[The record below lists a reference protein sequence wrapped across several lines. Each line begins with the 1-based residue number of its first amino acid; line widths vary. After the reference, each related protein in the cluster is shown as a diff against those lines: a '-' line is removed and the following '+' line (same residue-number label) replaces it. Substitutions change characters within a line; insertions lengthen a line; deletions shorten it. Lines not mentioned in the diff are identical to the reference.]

1 MIQKR
6 INLFTQKIN
15 SSQKSNVIITRLR
28 IVAMVITTLS
38 FLSIIAVF
46 AVQTLILNLK
56 LRTERGVE
64 IVRQDI
70 ASELEKQFP
79 SHLVGVRVQA
89 MSAASKQDINFISG
103 EERIKDFLDMFG
115 IRASLASV
123 SMQTKSDFTAD
134 LSFVSQTELLNF
146 VRALEQEE
154 ALTIFANA
162 KIGDFVVSR
171 PKAVASGEASLNN
184 NSITLTGRLL

>member
-28 IVAMVITTLS
+28 IVAMAITTLS

>member
-15 SSQKSNVIITRLR
+15 SSQKSNVIITRLH